1 MVISLMFTLHI
12 GLQNRKGGI
21 IMLKKK
27 DNNKKETNKLEKIIH
42 KITSFTSFKL
52 ITLLANCFIS
62 SLR

>member
-1 MVISLMFTLHI
+1 MFTLHI

-42 KITSFTSFKL
+42 I
-52 ITLLANCFIS
+52 IPLLANIMAK
-62 SLR
+62 LINRN

>member
-1 MVISLMFTLHI
+1 MFTLHI

-42 KITSFTSFKL
+42 KINIFNKL
-52 ITLLANCFIS
+52 NNLIPKNY
-62 SLR
+62 